1 VILIVNPEQAPAM
14 GDLRAAGQGDVIII
28 RREARNRPD
37 WSRLLDAAVSAV
49 GRGATLSVEG
59 YRPDG
64 P

>member
-1 VILIVNPEQAPAM
+1 MYIVTPTQAPAP
-14 GDLRAAGQGDVIII
+14 GDIRAAREGDVIII

-37 WSRLLDAAVSAV
+37 WTRLLDAAVSAV